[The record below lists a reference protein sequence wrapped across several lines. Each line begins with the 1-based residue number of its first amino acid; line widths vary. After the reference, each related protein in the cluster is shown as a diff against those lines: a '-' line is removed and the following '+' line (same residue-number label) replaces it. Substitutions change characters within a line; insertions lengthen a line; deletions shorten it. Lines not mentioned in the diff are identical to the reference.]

1 MELNEALVEENER
14 LRDHMES
21 MIVLVQQFEAE
32 RAEMMQA
39 NAGKIDELERQIEF
53 LQKEKEAAHLSS
65 VRDKDE
71 TIKSL

>member
-1 MELNEALVEENER
+1 
-14 LRDHMES
+14 MES

-39 NAGKIDELERQIEF
+39 NACKIDELERQIEF
-53 LQKEKEAAHLSS
+53 LHKEKEAAHLSS